1 MITRSGREGTLDIVH
16 LAGAGVSPS
25 VPLTIHR
32 TTVIG
37 WNKGKVSMMID
48 DASGTTREPL
58 TIGDLPG

>member
-1 MITRSGREGTLDIVH
+1 VH